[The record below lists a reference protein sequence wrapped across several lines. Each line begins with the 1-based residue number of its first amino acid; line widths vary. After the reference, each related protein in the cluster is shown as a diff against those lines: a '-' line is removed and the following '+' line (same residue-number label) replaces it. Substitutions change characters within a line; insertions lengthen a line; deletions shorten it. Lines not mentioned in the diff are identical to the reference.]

1 MGSGDLHDRIL
12 EPFYTT
18 KDREQGTGLG
28 LSTTLGIVKSQG
40 GQIQLESE
48 EEKGSVFRVLL
59 PLNRDQE
66 KLSVPPATEFKSLGT
81 ELAGKSV
88 LVVDDNA
95 AILKSIATLLQR
107 LQADVIKASN
117 GHEAMERFAKWLSE
131 YDLIVVDLDLPKMHG
146 SQLIRLIRDSGSEL
160 PIVIVTGTNVTD
172 DAQRE
177 YYDLGVAEILRKP
190 FYCDTLARSMNHSI
204 AEHESTVP
212 VEVMAI

>member
-28 LSTTLGIVKSQG
+28 LSTTLGIVKSKG

-59 PLNRDQE
+59 PRNRDQE

-107 LQADVIKASN
+107 LQADVITASN
-117 GHEAMERFAKWLSE
+117 GHEAMELFAKGLSE

-146 SQLIRLIRDSGSEL
+146 SELILLIRDSGSEL

-190 FYCDTLARSMNHSI
+190 FSCDTLARSMNHSI